1 MNRKKIRRN
10 FWLLPV
16 VFTLLAAGAASAV
29 YAATEAGQ
37 TIKNRATVTY
47 EDAAGNVYSAQS
59 NEAVV
64 TVAQV
69 YSATIGSDS
78 AVTASPGQ
86 PVYLSYI
93 LENTGNGSDTFEL
106 VAEDGTSVADDIDA
120 DSITIFHDTNGDGQP
135 SSGEPEIT
143 GPISLAAGTP
153 MSIVVEVQVPS
164 TALADQTLGV
174 TLEAQAQEGT
184 GALVADSVVDITA
197 GKGLDGA
204 DGTVESVI
212 TVSADAVV
220 VATKS
225 AVHDAAANEITYT
238 LTIRNNGNAPASTV
252 AINDA
257 FPAGTTYVDGSAT
270 AAGLLVSNGDTLP
283 ALVTLD
289 ETADNV
295 DYNGNGDTLDSGL
308 SGLSASDLLLPP
320 NTTLSITYKVTYD
333 PLVVL
338 GGSVISNTAFAF
350 PDVDSDGVVDAPV
363 STNPVFTIIDTTNG
377 VAIADTGENTG
388 GDQINDGQDDDGLN
402 QIQLVDQVAAGE
414 TAVFR
419 GIVTNNGNAD
429 DILELSIA
437 NSPGAPFPAGTVFT
451 FWDETGTVQLADSNA
466 QFGVDVG
473 VVAPGQSEVITVRAA
488 LPASVSGAGDYD
500 AVITVT
506 SASGSGISASMTA
519 RLQSISV
526 PAVDIHSESGGTL
539 TDNENP
545 LGTPDYVP
553 VETLAANVG
562 DVLTVPLYIDNEGGI
577 ATAYQLGA
585 GGSFDDAANTL
596 GALPAGWTVDYYL
609 SDGAGAPTGSPI
621 TSTPSLP
628 ANTVDFEIFAVINIP
643 ADQTQALFNFV
654 FDNDGDGADET
665 IDANGDSD
673 GDYPIFFEITS
684 TATGASDVMLH
695 AVDVDTVHAVTLS
708 PSGSE
713 QVEVGGTV
721 DFPHTLA
728 NNGNA
733 DAVVELTASNSLSGW
748 NNTVSIDT
756 TGDGIAD
763 TEIGNLAAGAITVQ
777 QPDGTTVSVTVT
789 LSGANPVLTVPPG
802 AVIPLAATV
811 FAPSSAAV
819 DDVDTL
825 TITAFNSAS
834 GNTSTVQDQSQI
846 VEGNVRL
853 TKVVAVDTQCDGVED
868 SAFAESQSVQV
879 EPGQCLIWQ
888 VVAQN
893 QGTADAYKVVV
904 TDPVPPFT
912 TFEDGSLMY
921 CVNNGCALAAV
932 SDAAGDDA
940 GEQAAGTVTF
950 YIGADSAPGTGTGG
964 TLVPGDQATVR
975 FSVKVD

>member
-1 MNRKKIRRN
+1 MNRKKIRQY
-10 FWLLPV
+10 FWLLPI

-29 YAATEAGQ
+29 YAATEAGKM
-37 TIKNRATVTY
+37 IINRATVTY
-47 EDAAGNVYSAQS
+47 EDAAGTVLTAQS
-59 NEAVV
+59 NEAIVV
-64 TVAQV
+64 VAQV

-78 AVTASPGQ
+78 AVNASPGQ

-93 LENTGNGSDTFEL
+93 LENTGNGSDTYEL
-106 VAEDGTSVADDIDA
+106 VAENGTSVPDNIDA
-120 DSITIFHDTNGDGQP
+120 DSITIFHDTNRDGQP

-143 GPISLAAGTP
+143 GPISLAPGTPMSP

-164 TALADQTLGV
+164 TALANQTLGV
-174 TLEAQAQEGT
+174 TLEARALQGGT
-184 GALVADSVVDITA
+184 EAVENSVVDITA

-225 AVHDAAANEITYT
+225 AAHDAAANEITYT

-252 AINDA
+252 SINDA
-257 FPAGTTYVDGSAT
+257 FPAGTSYVDGSAT

-295 DYNGNGDTLDSGL
+295 DYNSNGDTLDSGL

-333 PLVVL
+333 PLVVP

-350 PDVDSDGVVDAPV
+350 PDVDNDGVVDAPV
-363 STNPVFTIIDTTNG
+363 STNPVFTIIDTTNA
-377 VAIADTGENTG
+377 VAIADTGENTT
-388 GDQINDGQDDDGLN
+388 GDQINDGQDDDGFN
-402 QIQLVDQVAAGE
+402 QVQLVDQVAAGE
-414 TAVFR
+414 TVLFKA
-419 GIVTNNGNAD
+419 IVTNNGNAD
-429 DILELSIA
+429 DILELSVA
-437 NSPGAPFPAGTVFT
+437 NAPGAPFPSGTVFT
-451 FWDETGTVQLADSNA
+451 FWDETGTLQIT
-466 QFGVDVG
+466 DVG
-473 VVAPGQSEVITVRAA
+473 VVAPGQSETITLRAA
-488 LPASVSGAGDYD
+488 LPASASGPGDYE

-506 SASGSGISASMTA
+506 SSAGGSGVSASMTA
-519 RLQSISV
+519 RLESIDAPS
-526 PAVDIHSESGGTL
+526 VDIHSAADGTL

-545 LGTPDYVP
+545 LGAPNYVP

-577 ATAYQLGA
+577 ATAYQLSA
-585 GGSFDDAANTL
+585 GGSFDDTTNTL
-596 GALPAGWTVDYYL
+596 GALPAGWIVDYYL

-643 ADQTQALFNFV
+643 SDQTQALFNFV

-733 DAVVELTASNSLSGW
+733 DAIVELTASNSLPGW

-756 TGDGIAD
+756 TGNGIAD
-763 TEIGNLAAGAITVQ
+763 TEIGNLAAGEITVQ
-777 QPDGTTVSVTVT
+777 QPDGTTVLVTVT

-819 DDVDTL
+819 NEVDTL
-825 TITAFNSAS
+825 TITANDSAS
-834 GNTSTVQDQSQI
+834 GITSTVQDQSQV

-853 TKVVAVDTQCDGVED
+853 TKVVAVDTLCDGVED
-868 SAFAESQSVQV
+868 TGFAESQSVQV

-904 TDPVPPFT
+904 SDPVPAYT
-912 TFEDGSLMY
+912 TYENDSLMY
-921 CVNNGCALAAV
+921 CVNNGCTLAAV
-932 SDAAGDDA
+932 SDAPGDDA
-940 GEQAAGTVTF
+940 GEHSAGTIIF
-950 YIGADSAPGTGTGG
+950 YIGTDAVPAAATGG
-964 TLVPGDQATVR
+964 TLVPGEQVTLR
-975 FSVKVD
+975 FAVKVD